1 MSRITGNKG
10 PACATYIS
18 FSSLVLSRRPKIFK
32 QLSKTSNIPSL
43 LSAHAGIYIVEG
55 YPRTIRREDQARSE
69 AEDQARLETE
79 DHAWPESEDQAQ
91 YIKSE

>member
-1 MSRITGNKG
+1 MCNLHFFFLFG
-10 PACATYIS
+10 
-18 FSSLVLSRRPKIFK
+18 SLTTAQNL
-32 QLSKTSNIPSL
+32 QKTFRNLKIPSL

-79 DHAWPESEDQAQ
+79 EHAWPETEDQAQ
-91 YIKSE
+91 YIKYIP